1 MDTDNKLK
9 VENSQFDELYY
20 KEMRSDRRNDEIKK
34 KLSIIN
40 VWLAFIV
47 ISLIALVITQI
58 PTFIMEYE
66 KLGSFAR
73 IK

>member
-73 IK
+73 FR